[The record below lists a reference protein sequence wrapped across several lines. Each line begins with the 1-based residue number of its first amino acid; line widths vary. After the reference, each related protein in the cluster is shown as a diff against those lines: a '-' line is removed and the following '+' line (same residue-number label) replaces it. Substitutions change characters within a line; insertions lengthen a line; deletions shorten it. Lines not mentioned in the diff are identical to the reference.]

1 MSSDIF
7 NPISDLGNGVSSVS
21 RRCDKLPESGE
32 TCEDIS
38 EEGVGVN
45 KDCKKKS
52 YILSYSLMDTFVTVM
67 NPIVTKMSNVIV
79 KVQLFQP
86 QPQQL
91 IQTMA

>member
-38 EEGVGVN
+38 DEGGVGVKIRIL
-45 KDCKKKS
+45 KDA
-52 YILSYSLMDTFVTVM
+52 YI
-67 NPIVTKMSNVIV
+67 
-79 KVQLFQP
+79 
-86 QPQQL
+86 
-91 IQTMA
+91 